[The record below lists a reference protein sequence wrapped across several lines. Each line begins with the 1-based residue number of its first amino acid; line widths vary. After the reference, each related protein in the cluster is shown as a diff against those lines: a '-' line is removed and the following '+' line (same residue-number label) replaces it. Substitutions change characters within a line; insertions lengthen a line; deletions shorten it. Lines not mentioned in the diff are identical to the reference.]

1 MTEQTA
7 IEEYLM
13 TSDSRAVKVLLW
25 LLKNRDREN
34 RLHTTLDTVALEC
47 NVTKVTVNR
56 VFQKLYETNFLEKVR
71 NGEYKL
77 KRV

>member
-1 MTEQTA
+1 MNDPTA

-13 TSDSRAVKVLLW
+13 TSDSKAIKVLLW
-25 LLKNRDREN
+25 LLKNRDRDN
-34 RLHTTLDTVALEC
+34 ILHTTLDTVALEC

-56 VFQKLYETNFLEKVR
+56 VFQKLYEHNFMKKTR
-71 NGEYKL
+71 NGKYQM

>member
-1 MTEQTA
+1 MNDPTA

-13 TSDSRAVKVLLW
+13 TSDSKAVKVLLW
-25 LLKNRDREN
+25 LLKNRDKDN
-34 RLHTTLDTVALEC
+34 VLHVTLDTVALEC

-56 VFQKLYETNFLEKVR
+56 VFQKLYEHNFLEKAR
-71 NGEYKL
+71 NGKYQM